1 MKSQIFVN
9 LPVRDLKKTKEF
21 FTALGFTYNPKF
33 TDDNAA
39 CMIVDEGI
47 YVMLLVEEFFKTFTP
62 KEIVD
67 ARKSTEVLT
76 AISVDKREKVDEFF
90 KRALSAGGKYVR
102 EPENY
107 EWMYS
112 QSFQDLDGHIWE
124 FVWMDE
130 SAAQNGPPQ

>member
-76 AISVDKREKVDEFF
+76 AISVDKREKVDELF

-130 SAAQNGPPQ
+130 GAAQNGPPQ

>member
-9 LPVRDLKKTKEF
+9 LPVRDLKKSKEF
-21 FTALGFTYNPKF
+21 FAALGFTYNPMF

-39 CMIVDEGI
+39 CMIVDENI
-47 YVMLLVEEFFKTFTP
+47 FVMLLVENNFKTFTP

-67 ARKSTEVLT
+67 AKKNTEVLT
-76 AISVDKREKVDEFF
+76 AISVESREKVDELYQ
-90 KRALSAGGKYVR
+90 KALRAGGSFVR

-130 SAAQNGPPQ
+130 SAAKNGPPA